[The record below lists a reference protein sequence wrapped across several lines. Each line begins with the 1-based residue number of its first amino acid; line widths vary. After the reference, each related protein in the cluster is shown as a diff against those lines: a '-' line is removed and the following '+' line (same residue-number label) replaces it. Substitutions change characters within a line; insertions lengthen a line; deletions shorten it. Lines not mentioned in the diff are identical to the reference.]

1 MNEEYYKKGL
11 TSSEVNE
18 RIEKNLVNYDD
29 VPPTKTIP
37 RILRDNFFTYF
48 NQFMWPY
55 IVLSDK
61 SLKTI
66 PIGLNTL
73 AGEFGI
79 NFGLQTAGYT
89 LVAVPLVILFLATSK
104 IYVGGITSGAVKG

>member
-1 MNEEYYKKGL
+1 MLKCYDRRGYVMNEEYYKKCL

-48 NQFMWPY
+48 NFIIQ
-55 IVLSDK
+55 
-61 SLKTI
+61 
-66 PIGLNTL
+66 
-73 AGEFGI
+73 
-79 NFGLQTAGYT
+79 
-89 LVAVPLVILFLATSK
+89 LVHR
-104 IYVGGITSGAVKG
+104 

>member
-37 RILRDNFFTYF
+37 RILRDNFLH
-48 NQFMWPY
+48 
-55 IVLSDK
+55 IL
-61 SLKTI
+61 
-66 PIGLNTL
+66 TL
-73 AGEFGI
+73 
-79 NFGLQTAGYT
+79 
-89 LVAVPLVILFLATSK
+89 
-104 IYVGGITSGAVKG
+104 